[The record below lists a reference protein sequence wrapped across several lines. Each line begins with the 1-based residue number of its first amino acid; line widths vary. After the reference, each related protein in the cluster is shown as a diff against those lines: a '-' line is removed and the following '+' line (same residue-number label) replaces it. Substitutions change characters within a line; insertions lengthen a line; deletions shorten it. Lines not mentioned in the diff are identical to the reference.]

1 LLTLLLT
8 LYIVAIRA
16 SITLIGVELSAIDN
30 LNKRVKRT
38 IRSALTTSI
47 KSSKIAN
54 TLELYKSRLS
64 SEIRIKNVNIIRKV
78 SIRH

>member
-1 LLTLLLT
+1 LLTLFLT
-8 LYIVAIRA
+8 LYIVIIRA
-16 SITLIGVELSAIDN
+16 SVTLIGIELSAIDN

-54 TLELYKSRLS
+54 ALELYKSRLS